1 MLYPYRATFLTR
13 FHSSEAYSFSN
24 WQLAFEVDLKL
35 VDATSDDLAEAILK
49 RFHSHSTFKQLILD
63 LSSKLVFH

>member
-1 MLYPYRATFLTR
+1 MLYPYWTTFLNR
-13 FHSSEAYSFSN
+13 FYSSEAYSFSN

-49 RFHSHSTFKQLILD
+49 RFHSHSMFKQLILD
-63 LSSKLVFH
+63 LSSELVFL